1 MKCRR
6 EGKGRLEKQP
16 YGFAHCR
23 PLVTWTE
30 WFWWMVQW
38 KPNGKSLKRKCGDG
52 LQEFTELL
60 NKQLYISASSSLDSK
75 NMNLGT
81 MVTVFALPLG
91 SLSIWRCRP
100 FPWFNHYQCFS
111 SSSSFQKAVL
121 QLGCDH
127 SACQCTSGPEVIS
140 RWCVGICT
148 SLIYLKL
155 GPG

>member
-1 MKCRR
+1 MVLHTVGLGNLNRMVLVDGAVEAKWK
-6 EGKGRLEKQP
+6 EFEEKM
-16 YGFAHCR
+16 
-23 PLVTWTE
+23 
-30 WFWWMVQW
+30 WWWPV
-38 KPNGKSLKRKCGDG
+38 
-52 LQEFTELL
+52 QEFTELL